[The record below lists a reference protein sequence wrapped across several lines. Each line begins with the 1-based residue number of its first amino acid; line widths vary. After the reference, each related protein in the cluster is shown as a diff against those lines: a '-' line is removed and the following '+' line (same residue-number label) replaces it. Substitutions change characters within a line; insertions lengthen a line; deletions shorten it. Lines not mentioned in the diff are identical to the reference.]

1 MQALWP
7 EIKVGFRCQNGFRH
21 GVEMN
26 WIQLKRVI
34 IIAALPVL
42 SGCIASHDEV
52 LTKYTSDHKLQAKVV
67 EINAG
72 ATAPFIYEV
81 YVNDIV
87 VAKLVS
93 SLRNE
98 RAYGVN
104 VAWEQLPGE
113 DHLRIIYYRAK
124 SVKQPKSSLQLNGHS
139 VKVELVSNI
148 LDEKAPDGGMKYNL
162 QLNSS
167 NTL

>member
-1 MQALWP
+1 MD
-7 EIKVGFRCQNGFRH
+7 CRH

-34 IIAALPVL
+34 IVAALPVL

-52 LTKYTSDHKLQAKVV
+52 LTKYTSDHKLQAKVI

-72 ATAPFIYEV
+72 AMAPFVYEV
-81 YVNDIV
+81 YVNDIL

-104 VAWEQLPGE
+104 IAWEQLPE
-113 DHLRIIYYRAK
+113 VDHLRIIYFTAK
-124 SVKQPKSSLQLNGHS
+124 SVKQAKSSLQLNGHS
-139 VKVELVSNI
+139 VKVELVSNVI
-148 LDEKAPDGGMKYNL
+148 DEKAPDGGMKYNL
-162 QLNSS
+162 DRSPS
-167 NTL
+167 T